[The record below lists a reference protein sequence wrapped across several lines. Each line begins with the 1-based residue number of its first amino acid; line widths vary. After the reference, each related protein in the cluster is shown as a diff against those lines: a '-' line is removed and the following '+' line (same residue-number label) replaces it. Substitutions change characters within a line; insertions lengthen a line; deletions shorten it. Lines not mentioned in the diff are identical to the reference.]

1 MSAYYTSSSSAAGP
15 RKPLGK
21 TSPLANSFSLIEYGR
36 DLRFLIM
43 DCPTNNTIALYL
55 KEFARLNVTDVVRVC
70 EPTYLRERL
79 ESHGVRVHDLP
90 FKDGDVPPATVLR
103 QWLELVNE
111 RLSDAVSESADQP
124 VPKTI
129 AVHCVAGL
137 GRAPVLVAVAL
148 IERGMDPLDSI
159 EHVRHKRRGAFN
171 NRQITYLADQYK
183 RTAASKSASK
193 ARASPL
199 NSIASPHVSSASPA
213 GSGSMLSAKPNSSA
227 LSNTPK
233 SFFRK
238 MFGSSAH

>member
-1 MSAYYTSSSSAAGP
+1 MASMASMSAYYTSSAPGP
-15 RKPLGK
+15 RKGLGK
-21 TSPLANSFSLIEYGR
+21 SSPLANSFSLIEYDQG
-36 DLRFLIM
+36 LRFLIM

-55 KEFARLNVTDVVRVC
+55 KEFSRLNVTDVVRVC

-90 FKDGDVPPATVLR
+90 FKDGDVPPSTVLK

-111 RLSDAVSESADQP
+111 RLSDAASQAAAQP

-148 IERGMDPLDSI
+148 IEKGKDPLDAI
-159 EHVRHKRRGAFN
+159 EHVRLKRRGAFN

-193 ARASPL
+193 ARA
-199 NSIASPHVSSASPA
+199 
-213 GSGSMLSAKPNSSA
+213 
-227 LSNTPK
+227 
-233 SFFRK
+233 
-238 MFGSSAH
+238 

>member
-1 MSAYYTSSSSAAGP
+1 MASMSAYYTSSSTAGP

-21 TSPLANSFSLIEYGR
+21 SSPLANSFSLIEYDR

-55 KEFARLNVTDVVRVC
+55 KEFVRLNVTDVVRVC

-79 ESHGVRVHDLP
+79 ETHGVRVHDLP
-90 FKDGDVPPATVLR
+90 FKDGDVPPASVLK
-103 QWLELVNE
+103 QWLDLVNE
-111 RLSDAVSESADQP
+111 RLSEAVSESADQP

-148 IERGMDPLDSI
+148 IEKGMDPLDSI

-183 RTAASKSASK
+183 RTAASKHAK
-193 ARASPL
+193 VRASPM
-199 NSIASPHVSSASPA
+199 NSMSSPHASASPA
-213 GSGSMLSAKPNSSA
+213 GSGSAVPA
-227 LSNTPK
+227 PK

-238 MFGSSAH
+238 MFGSSH

>member
-1 MSAYYTSSSSAAGP
+1 MASMSAYYTSSAAAGP

-21 TSPLANSFSLIEYGR
+21 SSPLANSFSLIEYDR

-79 ESHGVRVHDLP
+79 ETHGVRVHDLP
-90 FKDGDVPPATVLR
+90 FKDGDVPPASVLK

-111 RLSDAVSESADQP
+111 RLCDAVSESAAQP

-148 IERGMDPLDSI
+148 IEKGMDPLDSI

-183 RTAASKSASK
+183 RTAASKHAK
-193 ARASPL
+193 VRASPL
-199 NSIASPHVSSASPA
+199 NSTASPHASASPA
-213 GSGSMLSAKPNSSA
+213 GSGSAVPA
-227 LSNTPK
+227 IAPK

-238 MFGSSAH
+238 MFGSSH